1 MVTIIEI
8 FVFRLQRDGY
18 SNVLLPVLSHLLQS
32 HNRHHGHGHWS
43 LVIINWNVIVLKDGH
58 QDLDTIYL
66 DGVNAMSCPAFLP
79 INMLKIN
86 SKSYNL

>member
-32 HNRHHGHGHWS
+32 HNRHHGHDHWS
-43 LVIINWNVIVLKDGH
+43 LVIVNWNVIEVKGRWSSGFSQHL
-58 QDLDTIYL
+58 
-66 DGVNAMSCPAFLP
+66 F
-79 INMLKIN
+79 
-86 SKSYNL
+86 